1 MITKEHKT
9 KKYCC
14 FYVSEFHLEM
24 ILLPYI
30 KNNDEGKKFFIC
42 TEENLSESVKQVLER
57 TNLNKEEQNLMLN
70 LNWNS
75 KTEDSIYKYNLDN
88 YTIIVNGS
96 EKYISSINEKL
107 KEINAKE
114 TTVIDCYNING
125 QTIEKEGIKRKYDDI
140 LNTQKYK
147 KR

>member
-75 KTEDSIYKYNLDN
+75 KNEDSIYNYNLDN

-96 EKYISSINEKL
+96 EKYISNINEKL

-125 QTIEKEGIKRKYDDI
+125 QTIEKERIKRKCDDI

>member
-57 TNLNKEEQNLMLN
+57 TNLNKEEQDLMLN

-114 TTVIDCYNING
+114 TTVIDCYNINN

-140 LNTQKYK
+140 LNTQIYK

>member
-42 TEENLSESVKQVLER
+42 TEENLSESVKLVLER
-57 TNLNKEEQNLMLN
+57 TNLNKEEQDLMLN

-114 TTVIDCYNING
+114 TTVIDCYNINN

>member
-57 TNLNKEEQNLMLN
+57 TNLN
-70 LNWNS
+70 WNS
-75 KTEDSIYKYNLDN
+75 KNEDSIYNYNLDN

-96 EKYISSINEKL
+96 EKYISNINEKL

-125 QTIEKEGIKRKYDDI
+125 QTIEKERIKREYDDI

>member
-57 TNLNKEEQNLMLN
+57 TNLNKEEQDLMLN

-114 TTVIDCYNING
+114 TTVIDCYNINN

-140 LNTQKYK
+140 LNTQKYR

>member
-57 TNLNKEEQNLMLN
+57 TNLNKEEQDLMLN

-114 TTVIDCYNING
+114 TTVIDCYNINN